1 MNYFL
6 GFSKKHF
13 EFNYR
18 FIANLQFIKE
28 TLSSMYTF
36 RLLLVCFLLI
46 ILSCDSGD
54 HIRTYRLPKINM
66 IPDKQDAVTS
76 RNENLKLSWEKPE
89 SWIETSG
96 HAMRLV
102 SFNVPF
108 SNGIGDFSMTTF
120 EGSSGGVEANVN
132 RWRQQIGLEPLNGSE
147 IKQSSV
153 SRDGKLG
160 KYEFFKLVNEKNP
173 DSAILSAIFH
183 LETSTLFVKLTIDSN
198 GIEETENDFITFCK
212 SIHLIEGDL

>member
-1 MNYFL
+1 MINN
-6 GFSKKHF
+6 K
-13 EFNYR
+13 N
-18 FIANLQFIKE
+18 
-28 TLSSMYTF
+28 T
-36 RLLLVCFLLI
+36 I
-46 ILSCDSGD
+46 ILLAVVFLCCDSGD

-76 RNENLKLSWEKPE
+76 RNEKLKLSWEKPE

-108 SNGIGDFSMTTF
+108 SNGIGDLSMTTF

-132 RWRQQIGLEPLNGSE
+132 RWRQQIGLEPLNGFE

-153 SRDGKLG
+153 NRDGKLG

-183 LETSTLFVKLTIDSN
+183 LETSTLFVKLAVDSN

-212 SIHLIEGDL
+212 SIHLIEADL

>member
-1 MNYFL
+1 MF
-6 GFSKKHF
+6 
-13 EFNYR
+13 
-18 FIANLQFIKE
+18 
-28 TLSSMYTF
+28 TF
-36 RLLLVCFLLI
+36 RFLLVWLLLV

-54 HIRTYRLPKINM
+54 HIRTYRLPKKNM

-76 RNENLKLSWEKPE
+76 RNEKLKLSWEKPE

-108 SNGIGDFSMTTF
+108 SNGIGDLSVTTF

-147 IKQSSV
+147 IKQSSY
-153 SRDGKLG
+153 SKDGQLG

-183 LETSTLFVKLTIDSN
+183 LETSTLFLKLAIDSN

-212 SIHLIEGDL
+212 SIHLIEADL

>member
-1 MNYFL
+1 
-6 GFSKKHF
+6 
-13 EFNYR
+13 
-18 FIANLQFIKE
+18 
-28 TLSSMYTF
+28 MYIF
-36 RLLLVCFLLI
+36 RLLLVCLLFI

-54 HIRTYRLPKINM
+54 HIRTYRLPKTNM
-66 IPDKQDAVTS
+66 IPDKQDVATR
-76 RNENLKLSWEKPE
+76 RNEKLKLSWEKPE
-89 SWIETSG
+89 TWIETSG

-108 SNGIGDFSMTTF
+108 SNGIGDLSMTTF

-132 RWRQQIGLEPLNGSE
+132 RWRQQIGLELLNSSE

-153 SRDGKLG
+153 DMDGRLG

-173 DSAILSAIFH
+173 DSAILSAIFQ
-183 LETSTLFVKLTIDSN
+183 LETSTLFVKLSIDST

-212 SIHLIEGDL
+212 SIHLIESGL

>member
-1 MNYFL
+1 
-6 GFSKKHF
+6 
-13 EFNYR
+13 
-18 FIANLQFIKE
+18 
-28 TLSSMYTF
+28 MYTS
-36 RLLLVCFLLI
+36 RLLLVCFLLF

-54 HIRTYRLPKINM
+54 HIRTYRLPKIKM

-76 RNENLKLSWEKPE
+76 RNEKQKLSWEKPE

-108 SNGIGDFSMTTF
+108 SKGIGDLSMTTF

-132 RWRQQIGLEPLNGSE
+132 RWRQQIGLEPLNSSE
-147 IKQSSV
+147 INQSSV
-153 SRDGKLG
+153 SKDGQLG
-160 KYEFFKLVNEKNP
+160 KYEIFKLVNEKNP
-173 DSAILSAIFH
+173 DLAILSSIFN
-183 LETSTLFVKLTIDSN
+183 LETSTLFVKLTIDSK
-198 GIEETENDFITFCK
+198 GIEETEDDFITFCK

>member
-1 MNYFL
+1 
-6 GFSKKHF
+6 
-13 EFNYR
+13 
-18 FIANLQFIKE
+18 
-28 TLSSMYTF
+28 MYTF
-36 RLLLVCFLLI
+36 RLLLVCFLFI

-54 HIRTYRLPKINM
+54 HIRTYRLPKTNM

-76 RNENLKLSWEKPE
+76 RNEKLKLSWEKPE

-108 SNGIGDFSMTTF
+108 SNGIGDLSMTTF

-147 IKQSSV
+147 INQSSINK
-153 SRDGKLG
+153 DGQLG
-160 KYEFFKLVNEKNP
+160 KYEIFKLVNEKNP
-173 DSAILSAIFH
+173 DLAILSAIFN
-183 LETSTLFVKLTIDSN
+183 LETSTLFVKLAIDSN
-198 GIEETENDFITFCK
+198 GIEETEDDFITFCK